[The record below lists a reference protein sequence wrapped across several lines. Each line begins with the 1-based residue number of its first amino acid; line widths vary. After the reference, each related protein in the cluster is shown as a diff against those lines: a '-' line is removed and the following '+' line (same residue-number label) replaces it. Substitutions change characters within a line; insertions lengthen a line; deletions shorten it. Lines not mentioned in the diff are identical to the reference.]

1 MRTHYHLGSVTRIA
15 DLEDQAFD
23 LVARPR
29 ADWRWGD
36 YVVGEVLE
44 AGPGAHVEW
53 PDGHLTNLVPG
64 DQWLGALGSRCATLE
79 LVGDWRDVGSDLQM
93 HSLSAAGVFGR
104 CTSRATFTP
113 APVCLR
119 YAGHVC
125 RGGEPLRM
133 GDYAA
138 RPRATGLDLPVVQV
152 IGTSMECGKTTA
164 AQAVIRRLTRRG
176 LGVAGAKLTG
186 VARCRDI
193 LGMRAAGA
201 TFVLDF
207 VDVGLPSTLVPPE
220 EFTDHVDRLLGLLAD
235 QPVDIA
241 VVEAGASPME
251 PYNGAVAIERLRPHA
266 RLTLLAASDLYAVL
280 GAVDHLGVRA
290 DAVVGRVAST
300 SAGVAIVQQQTGVPA
315 FDPLAAGSAAVLDEL
330 LDQLGLQPRLAVGG
344 VPD

>member
-1 MRTHYHLGSVTRIA
+1 MRTHYYLGSVSRIA
-15 DLEDQAFD
+15 GLEDRAFD
-23 LVARPR
+23 VVARSR

-53 PDGHLTNLVPG
+53 PDGHLTNVARG
-64 DQWLGALGSRCATLE
+64 DQWLGVLGSRCATLE
-79 LVGDWRDVGSDLQM
+79 LVGDWRDVGSDLQV

-104 CTSRATFTP
+104 CTSRAAFTP
-113 APVCLR
+113 APATLR
-119 YAGHVC
+119 YTGHVC

-133 GDYAA
+133 GDCAA
-138 RPRATGLDLPVVQV
+138 RPRATGFDLPVVQV

-164 AQAVIRRLTRRG
+164 AQAVIRRLSRRG
-176 LGVAGAKLTG
+176 VRVAGAKLTG
-186 VARCRDI
+186 VARYRDI

-207 VDVGLPSTLVPPE
+207 VDVGLPSTLLPAE
-220 EFTDHVDRLLGLLAD
+220 EFAGHVDRMLGLLAD
-235 QPVDIA
+235 QPVDLL

-280 GAVDHLGVRA
+280 GAVDHLGVRP
-290 DAVVGRVAST
+290 DAVVGRVVST
-300 SAGVAIVQQQTGVPA
+300 SAGVAIVERETGIRA
-315 FDPLAAGSAAVLDEL
+315 FDPLTAGSAAVLDGM
-330 LDQLGLQPRLAVGG
+330 LDQLALQPRLTVGG
-344 VPD
+344 AAD